1 MKITKYIP
9 DMITSLNL
17 LCGVVGVIFALE
29 GKVSIAFPLM
39 LAAAVF
45 DFCDGLAARMLNA
58 YSDFGKELDS
68 LSDVVSFGVLP
79 SVMLVNLMKVCTF
92 SVSWVCY
99 IPVVLAVC
107 SGLRLAKFNV
117 DDRQHSSFIG
127 LPTPAAAMVCG
138 SLCYFEAFQPGTF
151 ITVWAAGKVFVPAI
165 AIILSALLVSE
176 IPMFAMKFKAGDVD
190 SFTKG
195 KRISFIV
202 NVALCIVVVAVLR
215 LNWSLAILLSFLMYI
230 LMNVVYACLPSKK

>member
-1 MKITKYIP
+1 
-9 DMITSLNL
+9 
-17 LCGVVGVIFALE
+17 
-29 GKVSIAFPLM
+29 
-39 LAAAVF
+39 
-45 DFCDGLAARMLNA
+45 
-58 YSDFGKELDS
+58 
-68 LSDVVSFGVLP
+68 
-79 SVMLVNLMKVCTF
+79 MKVCTF

-138 SLCYFEAFQPGTF
+138 SLCYFEASQPGTF

-165 AIILSALLVSE
+165 SIILSALLVSE
-176 IPMFAMKFKAGDVD
+176 IPMFAMKFKAGEVD